1 MSKKVI
7 KVWVN
12 RINKDLE
19 LMGHKPITVS
29 QFRKASTGHAVL
41 DKIVAAIAAG
51 GVEYATA

>member
-12 RINKDLE
+12 RINKDLA

-29 QFRKASTGHAVL
+29 QFRKGHTGHVVL
-41 DKIVAAIAAG
+41 DQIVEAIAGG
-51 GVEYATA
+51 GVEYAV